1 MKAVCIF
8 LVNFSSKLPHET
20 LLRFQ
25 EKSRKIHF
33 PATCRPK
40 FQKKKLVPLMSKHG
54 TPHGTIQL
62 NSQETESLGKYGC
75 R

>member
-33 PATCRPK
+33 PATRRPK
-40 FQKKKLVPLMSKHG
+40 FQKKKISPFDV
-54 TPHGTIQL
+54 
-62 NSQETESLGKYGC
+62 
-75 R
+75 